1 MPRDRLH
8 PTPLCG
14 QGPASQHPPLS
25 PKLGPATRS
34 AASRGPSA
42 STPGRAWGPA
52 RLAGANGHGPLGLA
66 RHLCSTRTGVRRT
79 GSPVQPL
86 HFHCLDWAR
95 WSARPACSWP
105 WSSAQGL
112 PPAPPTT
119 ACCSA
124 PPRTRTPSAR
134 GPRTSHPLRGWRLPP
149 KGPARG
155 LREERRRAGRPSGSH
170 SPSGRAVRP
179 PPPGR
184 GHRLAPGDCLR
195 VFACPSY
202 PESPPAPSCPPPAS
216 ADCAGFDMPLG
227 DPDCGGWLG
236 SERCSPQRGR
246 PSCPSAT
253 APVCTVLLPMA
264 AGAGGRK
271 GRSRGQRPPRAGP
284 LLRAPSMCVLG
295 QEVP

>member
-34 AASRGPSA
+34 AASRGPCA

-124 PPRTRTPSAR
+124 PPRTRTLSAHGPPHEPPSAQLAAPAK
-134 GPRTSHPLRGWRLPP
+134 GSSPRAPG
-149 KGPARG
+149 
-155 LREERRRAGRPSGSH
+155 REETGRP
-170 SPSGRAVRP
+170 AVRQP
-179 PPPGR
+179 
-184 GHRLAPGDCLR
+184 LTLR
-195 VFACPSY
+195 QGGQA
-202 PESPPAPSCPPPAS
+202 APSWA
-216 ADCAGFDMPLG
+216 
-227 DPDCGGWLG
+227 WI
-236 SERCSPQRGR
+236 Q
-246 PSCPSAT
+246 
-253 APVCTVLLPMA
+253 
-264 AGAGGRK
+264 AGAW
-271 GRSRGQRPPRAGP
+271 
-284 LLRAPSMCVLG
+284 
-295 QEVP
+295 